1 MPDLKPP
8 SYPEVESEDIPGFHW
23 PDGKRCGVT
32 IGWHV
37 DGEAGPVGW
46 NREAA
51 GHVAAMSEAA
61 YGIVTALPRILDM
74 HRRLGVP
81 ATFFVP
87 AHIAERY
94 PSAIEGIMR
103 DGHELAHHGYMHENV
118 FLLSRSEQQEMFAHG
133 SDVLKSLTGK
143 APRGWSAPGWGV
155 NAATLDV
162 MIDLGMRYDASLMDR
177 DRPYELTT
185 SAGSLIELPIAMSLD
200 DWALFGVS
208 LFPSGSAVL
217 ASAEEARV
225 IWLEEFLGLRH
236 FGGLFNTT
244 FHPNLMGRPGRLLML
259 ERLLEQL
266 RGHDDVWWGT
276 CEALADY
283 SRVQADGKEEG

>member
-1 MPDLKPP
+1 MHTIPDPTWGRNTGPWRALL
-8 SYPEVESEDIPGFHW
+8 
-23 PDGKRCGVT
+23 RCG
-32 IGWHV
+32 
-37 DGEAGPVGW
+37 
-46 NREAA
+46 
-51 GHVAAMSEAA
+51 
-61 YGIVTALPRILDM
+61 
-74 HRRLGVP
+74 
-81 ATFFVP
+81 
-87 AHIAERY
+87 IAERY
-94 PSAIEGIMR
+94 PSAIEGILR

-118 FLLSRSEQQEMFAHG
+118 FSLSRSEQQEMFAHG

-259 ERLLEQL
+259 ERLLEQFSSNTMYTYRL
-266 RGHDDVWWGT
+266 AEGLVSDALKEIAAKADNGRISIDRVEEVGH
-276 CEALADY
+276 LAFA
-283 SRVQADGKEEG
+283 VPEHGMELEGRRAREVEHIP